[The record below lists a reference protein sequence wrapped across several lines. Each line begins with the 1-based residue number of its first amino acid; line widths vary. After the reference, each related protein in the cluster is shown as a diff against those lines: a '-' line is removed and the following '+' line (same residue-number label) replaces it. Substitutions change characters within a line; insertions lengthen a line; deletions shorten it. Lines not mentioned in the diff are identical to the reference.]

1 MSYPN
6 ITAEQV
12 LNYIYAENKNK
23 FPPMSPVMKTV
34 TDLYNFSKGHK
45 LLSWNIG
52 QTEYTIN
59 LLNALTGE
67 IPLPEEYRKGINKY
81 YAAVNVN
88 RFPSAPPA
96 YIENI
101 RAGAKR
107 FAADYKTA
115 CEKTA
120 ETRQILAHSA
130 FIFRGGED
138 SAVSDYIDYA
148 KKYNS
153 DRKTYYLLCELYNLG
168 FIHGI
173 RAERSRR
180 NGKTIPP
187 TQKANTAAY
196 CGFKHRKRYKT
207 A

>member
-1 MSYPN
+1 
-6 ITAEQV
+6 
-12 LNYIYAENKNK
+12 
-23 FPPMSPVMKTV
+23 MKTV
-34 TDLYNFSKGHK
+34 TELYNFSKGHK

-81 YAAVNVN
+81 YAAVNMDN
-88 RFPSAPPA
+88 PSAPAA

-101 RAGAKR
+101 RAGTKR

-120 ETRQILAHSA
+120 ETRQILARSA

-153 DRKTYYLLCELYNLG
+153 DRETYCLLCELYNLG